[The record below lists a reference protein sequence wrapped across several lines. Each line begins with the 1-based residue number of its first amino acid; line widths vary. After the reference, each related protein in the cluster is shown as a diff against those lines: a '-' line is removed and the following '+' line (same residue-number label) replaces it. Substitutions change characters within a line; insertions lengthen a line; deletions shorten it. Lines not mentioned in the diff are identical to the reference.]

1 MEKHTIESQNED
13 QKGVKRAWVT
23 PDIEIIS
30 ADDIQGGPFR
40 VINEA
45 STIFGDHGTQS

>member
-30 ADDIQGGPFR
+30 ADNIQGGLLAFL
-40 VINEA
+40 NEA
-45 STIFGDHGTQS
+45 STFIGDHGTIS